1 MKKVCIMKW
10 DVSRVDGGLKV
21 AINLVNEFSKHYEV
35 HFLGGLP
42 TNFKTPF
49 FGISSNVICHNLY
62 SKKIKLS
69 TNIIQVAH
77 KMRRYFID
85 NEIDVVL
92 GIGITMNSALVLST
106 LGIKTKAILCDHTN
120 SISGNNRLSEKV
132 QRYVGSKFGNKIITL
147 TNEDRVHYLQKYKL
161 PIEKVDCIYNWKNDV
176 QSAQTEYDVESKK
189 IVTVGRF
196 DNQKGYD
203 YLCEVAQKVLL
214 ENQDWTWELYGT
226 GEEVEI
232 NKVQTFIEE
241 NDLQNKLILKGLEKD
256 LDAIYGGKSLYVMTS
271 RYEGL
276 PLVLLEAQQF
286 NLPIVSFRCPTGPSE
301 IVEENV
307 NGYLI
312 DCYDVDAMSSKLLE
326 LMDDQ
331 ELRSSFSYHAQDNME
346 KFSKDQIIHQW
357 IDLIEEMS
365 EEKNV

>member
-1 MKKVCIMKW
+1 MKKVCIFKW
-10 DVSRVDGGLKV
+10 LLGTTGGGEKV
-21 AINLVNEFSKHYEV
+21 AVSLANELSDDYEV
-35 HFLGGLP
+35 HVVSGI
-42 TNFKTPF
+42 TKKEDVF
-49 FGISSNVICHNLY
+49 FELNDQLIFNNLFD
-62 SKKIKLS
+62 SKVKLS
-69 TNIIQVAH
+69 INLFKVA
-77 KMRRYFID
+77 KLLRSYFIQND
-85 NEIDVVL
+85 IDIVF
-92 GIGITMNSALVLST
+92 GIGITSNVVLSLST
-106 LGIKTKAILCDHTN
+106 KGIKTKAILCDHTN
-120 SISGNNRLSEKV
+120 SIADNSSFSQKI
-132 QRYVGSKFGNKIITL
+132 QRYIGSKMGDKIITL